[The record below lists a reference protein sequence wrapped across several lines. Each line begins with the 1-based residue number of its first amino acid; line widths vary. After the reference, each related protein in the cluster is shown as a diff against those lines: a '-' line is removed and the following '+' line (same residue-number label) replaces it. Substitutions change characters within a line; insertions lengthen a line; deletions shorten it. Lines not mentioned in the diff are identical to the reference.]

1 MEKAD
6 SSKDPR
12 NRGFNFNPNKP
23 GTAEAYT
30 NKAGDTLISIAER
43 IYGDDPDR
51 TFQDIYEAN
60 KDLIG
65 DDPDQI
71 KVGMTLRIPAKKINK
86 II

>member
-1 MEKAD
+1 MERVD
-6 SSKDPR
+6 GSK
-12 NRGFNFNPNKP
+12 KS
-23 GTAEAYT
+23 GTTVSYT
-30 NKAGDTLISIAER
+30 VKAGDTLISIAEK
-43 IYGDDPDR
+43 IYGDDHKR

-71 KVGMTLRIPAKKINK
+71 KVGMTLRIPAKKIKK

>member
-1 MEKAD
+1 MEKVD
-6 SSKDPR
+6 GSQKS
-12 NRGFNFNPNKP
+12 
-23 GTAEAYT
+23 GTIESYT
-30 NKAGDTLISIAER
+30 VKAGDTLVSIAER
-43 IYGDDPDR
+43 IYGDDPKH